1 VPNPQ
6 SSAGSRSSVVN
17 DGGNAK
23 YLAGNKTSSYATF
36 SRTFSR
42 GSRADELGH
51 VGAGVGETTDHP
63 EFSEADFDQ
72 DEAPSQDKVEREN
85 SEDQFEELE
94 NLGESIRAAL
104 FQVSQEGER
113 KKFLPNDALD
123 RIITRKRVR
132 QELSRHMEEP
142 PKKLDILTDKIW
154 EITTPSPSKSLG
166 KKTTR
171 RKIFAILG
179 LMDKVK
185 DIIDFIQDGLHDRD
199 LPFELLDGQ
208 RPMLRLYGKGKDG
221 NTNRIPLFDK
231 WRAHELESFNNY
243 QWELI
248 SPYFQLST
256 ETNRK
261 VLHYNFQNRIIL
273 PFIEDVERTG
283 RAGGRAEGGF
293 GDVWRVKIHP
303 AHHNCCED
311 TVSCKSV

>member
-1 VPNPQ
+1 M
-6 SSAGSRSSVVN
+6 G
-17 DGGNAK
+17 D
-23 YLAGNKTSSYATF
+23 
-36 SRTFSR
+36 
-42 GSRADELGH
+42 
-51 VGAGVGETTDHP
+51 TTDHA

-72 DEAPSQDKVEREN
+72 DEAPPQNKVERED
-85 SEDQFEELE
+85 SEDQLKELE

-104 FQVSQEGER
+104 IRVPQAGER

-123 RIITRKRVR
+123 RIITRKKVR
-132 QELSRHMEEP
+132 QELSRHMVP
-142 PKKLDILTDKIW
+142 PKELDTLTDKVW
-154 EITTPSPSKSLG
+154 EITTPLPSKSLG
-166 KKTTR
+166 KETTR

-185 DIIDFIQDGLHDRD
+185 DIIDFIQDGLHDND
-199 LPFELLDGQ
+199 LPFELLDGP
-208 RPMLRLYGKGKDG
+208 RPLLRLYGKGKDG
-221 NTNRIPLFDK
+221 NTDRIPLFDK

-248 SPYFQLST
+248 APYFQLIT

-261 VLHYNFQNRIIL
+261 VLHYNLQNRVIL
-273 PFIEDVERTG
+273 PFIEDVEGAG

-311 TVSCKSV
+311 TVSSKSV